1 MGEIIGA
8 IIIVLLLTLLF
19 RKIVCKLFKCSLR
32 IGTTIS
38 AIIVVVF
45 VTFVALPNFE
55 KSEIFLYPLAGIIV
69 WGWLF
74 FDLPIYRRKK

>member
-19 RKIVCKLFKCSLR
+19 RKIVRKLFKCSLK

-38 AIIVVVF
+38 AIIVIVF
-45 VTFVALPNFE
+45 VTFCALPNGE
-55 KSEIFLYPLAGIIV
+55 SAIFIYPLAGIIV

-74 FDLPIYRRKK
+74 FDLPIHRRKK